1 MHDKLQPGICS
12 YVNQTSSCSSTHTVP
27 PHKSN
32 PVSVCVGDRKK
43 EGGGGEGEREKKNI
57 RLHHMAALCVSQE
70 GAGHLLAANF
80 LPSLNPTRR
89 VFANR
94 LNRQPD
100 QTSGVFIVFATVR

>member
-1 MHDKLQPGICS
+1 
-12 YVNQTSSCSSTHTVP
+12 
-27 PHKSN
+27 
-32 PVSVCVGDRKK
+32 
-43 EGGGGEGEREKKNI
+43 
-57 RLHHMAALCVSQE
+57 MAALCVSQE